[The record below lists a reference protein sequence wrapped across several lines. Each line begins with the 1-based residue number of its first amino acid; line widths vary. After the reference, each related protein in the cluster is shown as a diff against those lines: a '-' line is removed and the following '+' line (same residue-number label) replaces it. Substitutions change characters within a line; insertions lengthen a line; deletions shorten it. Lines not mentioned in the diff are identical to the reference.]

1 MPSHVFETLETMETI
16 DGTASKSTSHF
27 SAVKEID
34 KQKSVDSDADKRTL
48 LHGGLDETNHVND
61 FLS

>member
-1 MPSHVFETLETMETI
+1 METI